1 MFNRRVVGGPVV
13 ALILGLAL
21 GGHVL
26 AGEGTKYGEGVTLT
40 TATAIADILAAPEA
54 YLGKTVRV
62 DGTVSA
68 VCEEMGC
75 WIELSDPRTNKGLR
89 FKVEDGVIVFP
100 LSAKGRQASAQG
112 AVEKIGEGQSA
123 TYRVKATGAVVY

>member
-1 MFNRRVVGGPVV
+1 MLNRVLRGAAV
-13 ALILGLAL
+13 ALVACVVTSGAAM
-21 GGHVL
+21 
-26 AGEGTKYGEGVTLT
+26 AGDGTKYGDGVTLEA
-40 TATAIADILAAPEA
+40 ATPIADILKAPEA

-75 WIELSDPRTNKGLR
+75 WIELTDPAIKKGLR

-100 LSAKGRQASAQG
+100 LSAKGKQASAQG
-112 AVEKIGEGQSA
+112 ALEKIGEGESA

>member
-1 MFNRRVVGGPVV
+1 MMSRRVISGAVV
-13 ALILGLAL
+13 ALVLGLAL
-21 GGHVL
+21 GAQVV

-40 TATAIADILAAPEA
+40 TATPIGDILAAPETF
-54 YLGKTVRV
+54 LGKTVRV

-75 WIELSDPRTNKGLR
+75 WIELSDPRINKGLR

-100 LSAKGRQASAQG
+100 ISAKGRQASAQG
-112 AVEKIGEGQSA
+112 AVERIGDGASA

>member
-1 MFNRRVVGGPVV
+1 MLTRCFVRWSLV
-13 ALILGLAL
+13 ACVLGLGGLAL
-21 GGHVL
+21 
-26 AGEGTKYGEGVTLT
+26 ASEGTKYGEGVTLS
-40 TATAIADILAAPEA
+40 TATPIADILAAPET

-75 WIELSDPRTNKGLR
+75 WIELSDPALKKGLR

-100 LSAKGRQASAQG
+100 VSAKGRQASAQG
-112 AVEKIGEGQSA
+112 AVEKLGEGERA

>member
-1 MFNRRVVGGPVV
+1 MLARHLVRLSLVVCVLSLASGT
-13 ALILGLAL
+13 LGLAS
-21 GGHVL
+21 
-26 AGEGTKYGEGVTLT
+26 EGTKYGEGVTLT
-40 TATAIADILAAPEA
+40 AATPIADIVAAPET

-62 DGTVSA
+62 DGTVTA

-75 WIELSDPRTNKGLR
+75 WMELSDPAISKGLR

-100 LSAKGRQASAQG
+100 LSAKGRRASAQG
-112 AVEKIGEGQSA
+112 AVEKIGQGESA